1 MTEHGEGLQR
11 VDHGFGPLY
20 DHASRILFLGTMAS
34 PASRSQGFF
43 YMHPRNRF
51 WPVMEALFADPDDP
65 ADRVGA
71 SVQSRRAFAL
81 RHHIALWDAIESCD
95 IRHASDASI
104 RNVVPSDLAPIIT
117 GSRVNHI
124 YTCGAKLAS
133 DPTQLTGRQPHLY
146 VRGEGHR
153 ALPPL
158 LRAGSGRARH
168 HPSRNRTA
176 VDKPRLCRGNPRR
189 PDRHIPCAHRLERLP
204 YAGG

>member
-124 YTCGAKLAS
+124 YTCGAKA
-133 DPTQLTGRQPHLY
+133 TALY
-146 VRGEGHR
+146 
-153 ALPPL
+153 PL

>member
-65 ADRVGA
+65 ADRVDA

-124 YTCGAKLAS
+124 YTCGAKATALYHRYCEPDLAAQGITL
-133 DPTQLTGRQPHLY
+133 PAT
-146 VRGEGHR
+146 
-153 ALPPL
+153 ALPSTSPAYAAATL
-158 LRAGSGRARH
+158 DDLIATYRARIDW
-168 HPSRNRTA
+168 NAYRTPV
-176 VDKPRLCRGNPRR
+176 VDGAGRR
-189 PDRHIPCAHRLERLP
+189 PTHRI
-204 YAGG
+204 